1 MRKPWYE
8 RLSMLDCSFLVFEG
22 PQTYMH
28 IAATTIFEAGGLA
41 TPDGGVDIGRI
52 RSYIGSRVPAIPRYR
67 QRLAY
72 TPIDGHPVWV
82 DDDCFELSYHVRHT
96 SLPRPGTEAQLREFC
111 ARLLERPLNRS
122 KPLWEAWVIEG
133 LSGGGFALLLK
144 VHHCMVD
151 GLAGAELLAALLSP
165 VPETEWDDPPEWN
178 PRPAPSGFEL
188 LRDEVT
194 RRAKLPFDLL
204 QEVRNA
210 VQEPREV
217 QAQLTRRL
225 AAAWKLVRDGV
236 RQSGATPFNRPIGAH
251 RRFHW
256 AALDLG
262 EVKAVK
268 NRLGGT
274 VNDVVLAT
282 VSGAVRRFLLQRQ
295 VSLFGLD
302 FRVGVPVSV
311 RSEEERGTAG
321 NRVSIWIMPLCVQE
335 RYPARRLNA
344 VRAASARFKE
354 TDQAGGG
361 DVLAQAAEWT
371 GANVLSMGLA
381 VANRNPPFNL
391 IVTNVPGPQVPLYLA
406 GARMLAAYPLVPLF
420 SNQGLGIAL
429 FSYDGK
435 LFWGLNADWDTLPD
449 VDRFAAAIEES
460 FAELRTA
467 AQQRIIVPPAR
478 RRPVRRA
485 QPPRVRTG
493 RRAAVHVATQP

>member
-1 MRKPWYE
+1 MANAWYE

-28 IAATTIFEAGGLA
+28 IAATTIFAAGPLATGAGGIDL
-41 TPDGGVDIGRI
+41 GRI
-52 RSYIGSRVPAIPRYR
+52 REYFAARLPLLPRYR

-72 TPIDGHPVWV
+72 TPIEGHPVWV
-82 DDDCFELSYHVRHT
+82 DDDRFNLSYHVRHS
-96 SLPRPGTEAQLREFC
+96 SLPRPGNDVQLRELC

-133 LSGGGFALLLK
+133 LAEGRFALLLK

-151 GLAGAELLAALLSP
+151 GLAGVELLAALLSP
-165 VPETEWDDPPEWN
+165 AAEMQWDDPPAWT

-188 LRDEVT
+188 LRDELG
-194 RRAKLPFDLL
+194 RRARMPLDL
-204 QEVRNA
+204 VRALGNA
-210 VQEPREV
+210 PGEAGAATATLVGR
-217 QAQLTRRL
+217 AT
-225 AAAWKLVRDGV
+225 AAWRLVRDGV
-236 RQSGATPFNRPIGAH
+236 RRPAATPLNQPIGPH

-256 AALDLG
+256 VTLDL
-262 EVKAVK
+262 EKVKAVK

-282 VSGAVRRFLLQRQ
+282 VSGAVRRFLLHRQ
-295 VSLFGLD
+295 VSLYGLD

-311 RSEEERGTAG
+311 RSEQERGTPG

-361 DVLAQAAEWT
+361 DMLAQAAEWT

-406 GARMLAAYPLVPLF
+406 GAPMIAAYPLVPLF

-429 FSYDGK
+429 FSYNGK

-449 VDRFAAAIEES
+449 IGVFAEAIEAS
-460 FAELRTA
+460 FAELLDA
-467 AQQRIIVPPAR
+467 ARQQVVMPVKKRRPRRPPTL
-478 RRPVRRA
+478 PVRRS
-485 QPPRVRTG
+485 P
-493 RRAAVHVATQP
+493 AAHAAT

>member
-1 MRKPWYE
+1 MANGWYE

-28 IAATTIFEAGGLA
+28 IAATTIFETGPLA
-41 TPDGGVDIGRI
+41 SREGGVDITRV
-52 RSYIGSRVPAIPRYR
+52 REYVASRLPLIPRYR

-72 TPIDGHPVWV
+72 TPIEGHPVWV
-82 DDDCFELSYHVRHT
+82 DDDRFELSYHVRHT
-96 SLPRPGTEAQLREFC
+96 SLPRPGTEAQLRELC
-111 ARLLERPLNRS
+111 ARLLERPLNRD

-133 LSGGGFALLLK
+133 LAGGRFALLLK

-165 VPETEWDDPPEWN
+165 VAETEWDDPPEWQ
-178 PRPAPSGFEL
+178 PRPAPTGFEL
-188 LRDEVT
+188 LRDEIG
-194 RRAKLPFDLL
+194 RRAKMPLDALRGL
-204 QEVRNA
+204 SDA
-210 VQEPREV
+210 AREAGDMPAKV
-217 QAQLTRRL
+217 ARRV
-225 AAAWKLVRDGV
+225 AATWKLVRDGA
-236 RQSGATPFNRPIGAH
+236 RRPGASPFNRPIGPH

-256 AALDLG
+256 VTLDLE
-262 EVKAVK
+262 EVKRVK

-282 VSGAVRRFLLQRQ
+282 VSGAVRRFLLYRQ

-302 FRVGVPVSV
+302 FRVAVPVSV
-311 RSEEERGTAG
+311 RSDEERGTPG
-321 NRVSIWIMPLCVQE
+321 NRVSVWIMPLHVQE

-361 DVLAQAAEWT
+361 DLLAQAAEWT
-371 GANVLSMGLA
+371 GANLLSMGLA

-391 IVTNVPGPQVPLYLA
+391 IVTNVPGPPVPLYLA
-406 GARMLAAYPLVPLF
+406 GAPMIAAYPLVPLF

-429 FSYDGK
+429 FSYAGK

-449 VDRFAAAIEES
+449 LDRFAVAIEES
-460 FAELRTA
+460 FAELCAA
-467 AQQRIIVPPAR
+467 AQQHVVVPATK
-478 RRPVRRA
+478 RRPGRRPQM
-485 QPPRVRTG
+485 QPARTG
-493 RRAAVHVATQP
+493 RRAAAHAVT